1 MGMGMGTEA
10 EESLRVNYVDPQAE
24 KEKRKLVEAL
34 RRGHAAAAAATPT
47 AVDWESP
54 KKRTRAG

>member
-1 MGMGMGTEA
+1 MGMGTEG

-34 RRGHAAAAAATPT
+34 RRGQAAAAAAAAPT
-47 AVDWESP
+47 TVEWESP